1 MLLLFIEI
9 IGWLGAIFVLTAYI
23 LLSINKISSKGYLY
37 QILNLLGAIFLIIN
51 TFYLKAYPSMFVNV
65 VWVGVAILGM
75 YKNKQT

>member
-9 IGWLGAIFVLTAYI
+9 IGWLGAIFVLAAYI
-23 LLSINKISSKGYLY
+23 LLSINKISSKGYWY

-65 VWVGVAILGM
+65 VWVGIAILGM

>member
-23 LLSINKISSKGYLY
+23 LLSINKISSKGHWY

-65 VWVGVAILGM
+65 VWVGIAILGM

>member
-37 QILNLLGAIFLIIN
+37 QMLNLSGAIFLIIN

-65 VWVGVAILGM
+65 VWVGIAILGM
-75 YKNKQT
+75 YKNKQS